1 MRPFTHDIV
10 LTEFDR
16 RRLEGM
22 LELLRKRSCVDAWN
36 LDALEFELGRARVV
50 PPERVPP
57 TVVTMNSRV
66 RLHDLDSGA
75 QIVVSLV
82 FPAGETWNDA
92 VVPVLSPLGLGLLG
106 CREGDV
112 MEWRTQEGL
121 RRLRL
126 DAVIYQPEAE
136 GNFYI

>member
-22 LELLRKRSCVDAWN
+22 LQLLRKRSGVDLWN
-36 LDALEFELGRARVV
+36 LEALEVELGRARVV
-50 PPERVPP
+50 PPEGVPP

-66 RLHDLDSGA
+66 RLRDLESGA

-82 FPAGETWNDA
+82 FPAGQTAKESN
-92 VVPVLSPLGLGLLG
+92 VPVLSPLGLALLG

-112 MEWRTQEGL
+112 MEWRTQEGV

-136 GNFYI
+136 GNYYM

>member
-1 MRPFTHDIV
+1 MMPFTHEIV

-22 LELLRKRSCVDAWN
+22 LQLLRKRSGIDPWS
-36 LDALEFELGRARVV
+36 LSALETELGRARVV

-66 RLHDLDSGA
+66 RLRDLDSGD

-82 FPAGETWNDA
+82 FPSAPTLNESS
-92 VVPVLSPLGLGLLG
+92 VPVLAPLGLALLG

-112 MEWRTQEGL
+112 MDWTTQEGP
-121 RRLRL
+121 RRLRI
-126 DAVIYQPEAE
+126 DAVVYQPEAV
-136 GNFYI
+136 GDFSL

>member
-16 RRLEGM
+16 RRLAGM
-22 LELLRKRSCVDAWN
+22 LQVLRKRSGIDPWN
-36 LDALEFELGRARVV
+36 LDALEVELGRARVV
-50 PPERVPP
+50 PPDRVPP

-66 RLHDLDSGA
+66 RLCDLDSGA
-75 QIVVSLV
+75 QLVVSLV
-82 FPAGETWNDA
+82 FPAEQTANDA
-92 VVPVLSPLGLGLLG
+92 GVPVLSPLGLALLG
-106 CREGDV
+106 CRAGDV

-121 RRLRL
+121 RRLRV

-136 GNFYI
+136 GNFYM

>member
-10 LTEFDR
+10 VTEFDR

-22 LELLRKRSCVDAWN
+22 LQVLRKRSGVDAWN
-36 LDALEFELGRARVV
+36 LDALEVELGRARVV

-66 RLHDLDSGA
+66 RLCDLDSGA
-75 QIVVSLV
+75 RIVVSLV
-82 FPAGETWNDA
+82 FPARRAGQA
-92 VVPVLSPLGLGLLG
+92 SSVPVLSPMGLALLG

-112 MEWRTQEGL
+112 MEWPTQEGL
-121 RRLRL
+121 HRLRV
-126 DAVIYQPEAE
+126 DAVLYQPEAE
-136 GNFYI
+136 GDFFV

>member
-16 RRLEGM
+16 RRLAGM
-22 LELLRKRSCVDAWN
+22 LQVLRKRSGIDAWN
-36 LDALEFELGRARVV
+36 LDALEVELGRARIV

-66 RLHDLDSGA
+66 RICDLDSGA
-75 QIVVSLV
+75 LFVVSLV
-82 FPAGETWNDA
+82 FPDEHAATDSGVA
-92 VVPVLSPLGLGLLG
+92 VLSPLGLALLG
-106 CREGDV
+106 CQAGDV
-112 MEWRTQEGL
+112 MAWRTQDGL
-121 RRLRL
+121 RRLRV

-136 GNFYI
+136 GNFYM

>member
-1 MRPFTHDIV
+1 MTPFTHDIV

-22 LELLRKRSCVDAWN
+22 LQLLRKRSGIDPWT
-36 LDALEFELGRARVV
+36 LRALEAELGRARIV

-66 RLHDLDSGA
+66 RLRDLDSGD

-82 FPAGETWNDA
+82 FPAARTSNDSS
-92 VVPVLSPLGLGLLG
+92 VPVLAPLGLALLG

-112 MEWRTQEGL
+112 MEWTTQEGP
-121 RRLRL
+121 RRLRI
-126 DAVIYQPEAE
+126 DAVVYQPEAV
-136 GNFYI
+136 GDFSL